1 MSMTSQKRPDAD
13 ILRRLD
19 EARKT
24 YERLRAERIRAE
36 SDLER
41 LSRELEDARAQARAE
56 FGTDDEA
63 EIETLI
69 ASVAEDNARRVD
81 DFAAL
86 IRDVETRLRAL
97 GSER

>member
-1 MSMTSQKRPDAD
+1 MTSLKRPDAD

-19 EARKT
+19 EARRT

-36 SDLER
+36 SDVER
-41 LSRELEDARAQARAE
+41 LGRELDDARAQAKAE

-63 EIETLI
+63 QI
-69 ASVAEDNARRVD
+69 ASLIESVASDNARRVE

-86 IRDVETRLRAL
+86 VRDVETRLRVL
-97 GSER
+97 GTDR